1 MTKEF
6 EKAITWAPTI
16 DLFVLEKLSGI
27 DPFKCEFM
35 QLQPNDSYVS
45 LDITAEAIADL
56 REELE
61 DVKGVRGEFED
72 IKEGYMRRLENDIKM
87 REFLRAQF
95 DGFSTQEVLV
105 SVCW

>member
-1 MTKEF
+1 MTKDF

-16 DLFVLEKLSGI
+16 DLFVLERLSGI
-27 DPFKCEFM
+27 DPFECEFM
-35 QLQPNDSYVS
+35 QMQPNDSYVS

-56 REELE
+56 HEELE
-61 DVKGVRGEFED
+61 DAKGE
-72 IKEGYMRRLENDIKM
+72 EGGYVRRLENDIKM

-95 DGFSTQEVLV
+95 DGFSTQEVIV

>member
-1 MTKEF
+1 MTKDF

-16 DLFVLEKLSGI
+16 DLFVLERLSGI
-27 DPFKCEFM
+27 DPFECEFM
-35 QLQPNDSYVS
+35 QMQPNDSYVS
-45 LDITAEAIADL
+45 LDITAEAIMDL

-61 DVKGVRGEFED
+61 DVKDEED
-72 IKEGYMRRLENDIKM
+72 GYVHRLENDIKM

-95 DGFSTQEVLV
+95 DGFSTQEVIV

>member
-1 MTKEF
+1 MTKDF

-16 DLFVLEKLSGI
+16 DLFVLERLSGI
-27 DPFKCEFM
+27 DPFECEFM
-35 QLQPNDSYVS
+35 QMQPNDSYVS

-56 REELE
+56 REEFE
-61 DVKGVRGEFED
+61 DVKGEED
-72 IKEGYMRRLENDIKM
+72 GYVRRLENDIKM

-95 DGFSTQEVLV
+95 DGFSTQEVIV

>member
-16 DLFVLEKLSGI
+16 DLFVLERLSGI
-27 DPFKCEFM
+27 DPFECEFM

-45 LDITAEAIADL
+45 LDITAEAITDL

-61 DVKGVRGEFED
+61 DA
-72 IKEGYMRRLENDIKM
+72 KEEEGGYVRRLENDIKV

-95 DGFSTQEVLV
+95 DGFSTQEVLI